1 MGSIPGS
8 GRSPGGGHG
17 SPLQY
22 SFLEKPMD
30 REARWVTVHRVTKS
44 WTEATAL
51 AHITKRWTKPS
62 HRVCRGSARW
72 GRQRDRSQRER
83 RPYGSFQ
90 TPLEPTRSFSQAFS
104 LLIFTIAWWDR
115 YHYPQVTQEELE
127 AQRSWDWPKVPRG
140 VSSRAQDLE
149 VQVQGAFCPRSWH

>member
-1 MGSIPGS
+1 MTYLTFHLCALRKSYHLSQEQWVVRQGVPQVTLMVKNLPDNAKDGRDMGLIPGS

-30 REARWVTVHRVTKS
+30 RGARWVTVHRVTKS
-44 WTEATAL
+44 RTEVTDL
-51 AHITKRWTKPS
+51 AHTTKRWTKPS

-72 GRQRDRSQRER
+72 GRQRDGSQRER
-83 RPYGSFQ
+83 RPYRFFP

-104 LLIFTIAWWDR
+104 LLIFVIAW
-115 YHYPQVTQEELE
+115 
-127 AQRSWDWPKVPRG
+127 
-140 VSSRAQDLE
+140 
-149 VQVQGAFCPRSWH
+149 